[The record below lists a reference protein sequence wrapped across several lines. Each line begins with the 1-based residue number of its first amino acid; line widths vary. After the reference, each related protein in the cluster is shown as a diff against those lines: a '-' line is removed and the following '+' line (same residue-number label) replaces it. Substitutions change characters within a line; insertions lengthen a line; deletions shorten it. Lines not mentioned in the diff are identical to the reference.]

1 MEIANIRTF
10 SVPDR
15 WIIHS
20 YYTLNPYA
28 PDGSG
33 RILCAGCDL
42 SQQTGEVFVLD
53 RNGKVLDRFGKQNV
67 SAAFFHTGFWQSW
80 GPDGKTVYYQS
91 SNGDPVH
98 PRVTV
103 RELESGHE
111 TDIEADCEGTP
122 PYGEPFLYGLSGMY
136 YAAGYGDGRYHP
148 EQSPVLFQN
157 RDQHG
162 LFLAS
167 PSTGKR
173 QLLLSVQDILEKHPL
188 RQEFLEMDARYE
200 GGLTLMVYCVRF
212 SRDGRQ
218 LLFHFGNHCVDTRRG
233 EPRLLSLFTANYS
246 PKDGLSEVRHA
257 LDLNF
262 EQNGVHWSWD
272 NRGGLLGY
280 FGKKGEPMY
289 LAGISR
295 DGRNFHKISDAKP
308 VGGHPSVSP
317 ADPSLIVTDGTFE
330 GQGRVVFLKDGQPV
344 LEKRLP
350 RCNYENGAILPGR
363 NPYFVCHHP
372 VFNADGSRVLCNILP
387 GKNAQLLEM
396 QLF

>member
-53 RNGKVLDRFGKQNV
+53 RNGKVLDRFGKQSV

-136 YAAGYGDGRYHP
+136 YAAG
-148 EQSPVLFQN
+148 
-157 RDQHG
+157 
-162 LFLAS
+162 
-167 PSTGKR
+167 
-173 QLLLSVQDILEKHPL
+173 
-188 RQEFLEMDARYE
+188 
-200 GGLTLMVYCVRF
+200 
-212 SRDGRQ
+212 
-218 LLFHFGNHCVDTRRG
+218 
-233 EPRLLSLFTANYS
+233 
-246 PKDGLSEVRHA
+246 
-257 LDLNF
+257 
-262 EQNGVHWSWD
+262 
-272 NRGGLLGY
+272 
-280 FGKKGEPMY
+280 
-289 LAGISR
+289 
-295 DGRNFHKISDAKP
+295 
-308 VGGHPSVSP
+308 
-317 ADPSLIVTDGTFE
+317 
-330 GQGRVVFLKDGQPV
+330 
-344 LEKRLP
+344 
-350 RCNYENGAILPGR
+350 
-363 NPYFVCHHP
+363 
-372 VFNADGSRVLCNILP
+372 
-387 GKNAQLLEM
+387 
-396 QLF
+396 